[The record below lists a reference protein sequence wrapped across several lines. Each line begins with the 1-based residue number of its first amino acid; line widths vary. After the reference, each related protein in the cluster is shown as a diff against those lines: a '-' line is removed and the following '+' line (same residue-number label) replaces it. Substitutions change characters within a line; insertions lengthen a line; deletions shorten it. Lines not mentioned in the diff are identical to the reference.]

1 MGVSPRVASSGE
13 ATRAAVT
20 GPRLQKSRVRGES
33 FLLAQAK
40 ESGWSDFLTPVG
52 ESNQWV
58 SGYVAGT
65 LARCDQAAERLSA
78 IGRRLSAAQRISGG
92 WGYNAKAPADADSTA
107 AVLAAFAGTGRI
119 PARRLQRAARFLTRH
134 EDPDRGGFCTF
145 RRTLG
150 LRLLMRAFR
159 CSFHAW
165 CSPQVCVTGAAIE
178 ALARTGKADA
188 QLRRSIEFLT
198 AAQRDDGL
206 WDAYWWHGPYY
217 ATAAAMRAFRS
228 VGASLPNASAIETN
242 LIERQESDG
251 SWDRRANRTGL
262 AFSTA
267 CAVACLSQL
276 ASPSSRPA
284 FESGL
289 TWLIDHQSDDGSWA
303 SEPIMQ
309 IPHPYDGTPNNYE
322 HWREDGLGTGVLIR
336 DQHRIFTTA
345 TVVRAMGDV
354 DAIAVAGESP
364 PDPRVELPGATS
376 GISSRHTSGRCDI
389 EFSRA

>member
-1 MGVSPRVASSGE
+1 MGVSPRVVSSGE
-13 ATRAAVT
+13 ATRADVT
-20 GPRLQKSRVRGES
+20 WLRLQESRVRGES

-40 ESGWSDFLTPVG
+40 ESGWSDFMTPVG

-58 SGYVAGT
+58 SGYVAVA

-78 IGRRLSAAQRISGG
+78 IGRRLSSAQRISGG

-107 AVLAAFAGTGRI
+107 AVLTAFAGTGLI
-119 PARRLQRAARFLTRH
+119 PARRLQRAASFLARH

-178 ALARTGKADA
+178 ALAGTGKADV
-188 QLRRSIEFLT
+188 QLRRSIEFLL
-198 AAQRDDGL
+198 AAQRNDGL

-228 VGASLPNASAIETN
+228 VRVSLPNASAIETS

-251 SWDRRANRTGL
+251 SWDHRSSRSGS

-267 CAVACLSQL
+267 CAVACLSLL

-284 FESGL
+284 LESGL
-289 TWLIDHQSDDGSWA
+289 TWLTDHQSDDGSWA

-309 IPHPYDGTPNNYE
+309 IPHPYDATPNNFE

-345 TVVRAMGDV
+345 TVVRAMGDIDTV
-354 DAIAVAGESP
+354 SFVGESP
-364 PDPRVELPGATS
+364 PAPQAAWGSAVELGCHV
-376 GISSRHTSGRCDI
+376 RL
-389 EFSRA
+389 